1 MDKFRRRQAM
11 KKRRVIPTC
20 SGSSDSVAEVTEES
34 CNDNEAVD
42 MELQQHSIDEGMSNP
57 EPEIELVSRNDY
69 TAAETTVGDTES
81 EYYKQKLADTKGEL
95 SKAKELL
102 LKTAH
107 DLSETKK
114 QLSETNDHV
123 TETEKQLAESEEQL
137 MEAKEELATVKK
149 QHDKLH
155 SENSKLSTQV
165 ITEKLLA
172 DDDKMV
178 KYYTG
183 LPSYELLKTIFEFVT
198 IGLPSRFFTSSCSV
212 FEQFVIVLI

>member
-1 MDKFRRRQAM
+1 MESDMDKFRRRQAI
-11 KKRRVIPTC
+11 KKRRVFPTC
-20 SGSSDSVAEVTEES
+20 SGSSDSVGEVTKES
-34 CNDNEAVD
+34 CIDSEAVD
-42 MELQQHSIDEGMSNP
+42 MELQQHSINEGMSNP

-69 TAAETTVGDTES
+69 TAAETTVGNTES

-137 MEAKEELATVKK
+137 TEAKEELATVKK

-155 SENSKLSTQV
+155 SENNK
-165 ITEKLLA
+165 
-172 DDDKMV
+172 
-178 KYYTG
+178 
-183 LPSYELLKTIFEFVT
+183 LKT
-198 IGLPSRFFTSSCSV
+198 
-212 FEQFVIVLI
+212 